1 MIKKLLLVVVGLTL
15 LIPAITCAPTEPNVE
30 TINIGCVLSTSGL
43 LGPKGEERMAA
54 ARLAVEEIN
63 SEGGILGKQV
73 RLIEE
78 DDATKADKCLK
89 QIKKIV
95 TSDGVKVLVGGMSS
109 GAVMASGHYL
119 AENEV
124 LMVSPSATAA
134 EISNQIWTNWIF
146 RTAPSDAL
154 QGRVLAR
161 VIMDRGFTRLATI
174 VQANSYGAGLE
185 KALVNSLENV
195 EWTGKHVIAV
205 HFDPNKG
212 DHLNQLNNIKDS
224 NPDVILAVTYIED
237 GIRVFKQALEAD
249 LTEIAWLGC
258 DGNYGEQM
266 FTDPECA
273 EFMEK
278 AIIAGTR
285 HVSPSSATYDEFASA
300 YAAATGKAP
309 GVYCDTTYDA
319 IKMIAESIEKAG
331 VYDGA
336 AIRDAL
342 FEIGQKYQGASGR
355 IIFDDKGDRV
365 TSIYELWNVEKDP
378 ATETGY
384 KNIRIELISI
394 G

>member
-1 MIKKLLLVVVGLTL
+1 MKRLLLVAVGLTL
-15 LIPAITCAPTEPNVE
+15 FLTAITCAPTEPDIE

-43 LGPKGEERMAA
+43 LGSKGEERMAA

-63 SEGGILGKQV
+63 SEGGVLGKQV
-73 RLIEE
+73 RLIEK
-78 DDATKADKCLK
+78 DDATKADQCLK
-89 QIKKIV
+89 QIKKMV
-95 TSDGVKVLVGGMSS
+95 ASDGVQVLVGGMSS
-109 GAVMASGHYL
+109 GAVMASGYYL

-134 EISNQIWTNWIF
+134 EISNQIWTNWVF

-161 VIMDRGFTRLATI
+161 VIMDREFTRLATI

-185 KALVNSLENV
+185 KALVDALENV

-205 HFDPNKG
+205 HFDPDKK
-212 DHLNQLNNIKDS
+212 DHVNQLSNIKES
-224 NPDVILAVTYIED
+224 NPDVIFAVTYVED
-237 GIRVFKQALEAD
+237 GIRVFKQAAEAD

-273 EFMEK
+273 DFMEK

-285 HVSPSSATYDEFASA
+285 HVSPASTIYYEFASA
-300 YAAATGKAP
+300 YKSATGKAP

-319 IKMIAESIEKAG
+319 IKMIAEAIENAG
-331 VYDGA
+331 VYNGP
-336 AIRDAL
+336 AIRDNL
-342 FEIGQKYQGASGR
+342 FKIGQKYQGASGL
-355 IIFDDKGDRV
+355 IILDDKGDRV
-365 TSIYELWNVEKDP
+365 SSIYELWKVEKDP
-378 ATETGY
+378 DTETGY
-384 KNIRIELISI
+384 KNIRIGLISI